1 MSLLLESDS
10 GFFPNPA
17 PAANLPEVAALPN
30 TSAGIPARELAAAPD
45 FTTKVV
51 CPHCH
56 TEISLRAP
64 QCLVDGYAGAGL
76 LPRHRNPLRHMRS
89 GFRLFPTADDRTP
102 TGLIATRLIAVIRG
116 ARPGSMIISSPHLRV
131 VEVHRDSPTRTA
143 TGNAR
148 SCSSEPL

>member
-64 QCLVDGYAGAGL
+64 QGQNALLMAMLAQASCRGTEIHCVTCGL
-76 LPRHRNPLRHMRS
+76 DFVYFRPPTTELPQ
-89 GFRLFPTADDRTP
+89 A
-102 TGLIATRLIAVIRG
+102 
-116 ARPGSMIISSPHLRV
+116 
-131 VEVHRDSPTRTA
+131 
-143 TGNAR
+143 
-148 SCSSEPL
+148 